1 MTAPRFF
8 ARLLVDGYNMI
19 GAWPDL
25 KQLQHQEG
33 LDAAR
38 DRLIEQLINY
48 AAWQDFQTQVV
59 FDAYARREKAYTE
72 AYTPHLSV
80 HYTDYAQTAD
90 AYIEKSCAHHARQV
104 TRKRL
109 IVATSD
115 YAQQQT
121 ASGYGAE
128 CLSARQLA
136 IAVQQSNRRRVH
148 RDRKP
153 KQSSRRFLFS
163 GLDPQAQQRLS
174 QLRFGK
180 L

>member
-1 MTAPRFF
+1 MAAPHFF

-25 KQLQHQEG
+25 KLIQHQDG
-33 LDAAR
+33 LSAAR
-38 DRLIEQLINY
+38 DRLIEQMINY
-48 AAWQDFQTQVV
+48 AAWHDVQTQVV

-72 AYTPHLSV
+72 DYTAHLSV
-80 HYTDYAQTAD
+80 HYTEYAQTAD
-90 AYIEKSCAHHARQV
+90 AYIEKNCAQHSRQQ

-148 RDRKP
+148 RDRQP
-153 KQSSRRFLFS
+153 KQFSRRFLFS

-180 L
+180 S